1 MTKAGKIVDCRRC
14 AYFKEYDKLD
24 ARMKNRAWRMLSEM
38 NRTGRP
44 LGWCYR
50 YWRPVTYYRGKCRG
64 FVEKR
69 EALRSLIEFLRM
81 HGDSLG

>member
-1 MTKAGKIVDCRRC
+1 
-14 AYFKEYDKLD
+14 
-24 ARMKNRAWRMLSEM
+24 MKRKAWRMVADM
-38 NRTGRP
+38 KRVGRP